1 MASDDKFTA
10 SGKEGDLVILLD
22 TSSEPLPSEKGMK
35 VERWLLAT
43 SSEPLMRRMKRR
55 GGYIHTQE

>member
-22 TSSEPLPSEKGMK
+22 TSSEPLPGEKG
-35 VERWLLAT
+35 
-43 SSEPLMRRMKRR
+43 
-55 GGYIHTQE
+55 GN